1 VSGGS
6 PAPVAE
12 RRGLPVLASILV
24 LAAVSLMIGLGVW
37 QLQRAKWK
45 AGLLA
50 QYAAAE
56 KAPPISWPT
65 VPLTDARLPLY
76 RHATGLCLRPAG
88 KRAIAGENLAG
99 EAGYVQIVDC
109 ATGAEGPGMSV
120 ELGWSKNPNAK
131 FNWAGGLV
139 SGIIVPDR
147 QSRIRLVAASAP
159 AGLEQSAPP
168 SVASASAVS
177 PAGHKG
183 YAATWF
189 ALAIAAL
196 VIYGF
201 AMRKRLREGPGA

>member
-1 VSGGS
+1 VSDGS
-6 PAPVAE
+6 PAKPAV
-12 RRGLPVLASILV
+12 RRGVPILATILV
-24 LAAVSLMIGLGVW
+24 LAAVAVMIGLGVW

-56 KAPPISWPT
+56 KAAPVTWPT
-65 VPLTDARLPLY
+65 VPLRDSELPLF
-76 RHATGLCLRPAG
+76 RHATGLCLKPVAS
-88 KRAIAGENLAG
+88 RAMAGENLAG
-99 EAGYVQIVDC
+99 EAGYVHIVNC

-120 ELGWSKNPNAK
+120 ELGWSKDPNAK
-131 FNWAGGLV
+131 FNWPGGLV

-147 QSRIRLVAASAP
+147 QSRIRLVAATAP
-159 AGLEQSAPP
+159 AGLQQSAPP

-189 ALAIAAL
+189 ALALAAL
-196 VIYGF
+196 VIYGL
-201 AMRKRLREGPGA
+201 AMRARLRGQ